1 MRGKRLLITAGVFVL
16 IPVIAIA
23 WWLGSPFFTSKTVD
37 EEFPFSANAVVPA
50 NMTPIEVEQIMSGM
64 SKVDQMVDQAMPEA
78 MASESSADG
87 PVKLKTGELRDADNF
102 HKGSGQATIYRNTD
116 GSHLLRLENLKV
128 TNGPEL
134 HVILTPHPNPMSRS
148 DVSAPGYVDLGR
160 LKGNIGNQNYEI
172 PADVDVAA
180 QGSIVIYCKPFHV
193 IFSVATLQD
202 AG

>member
-1 MRGKRLLITAGVFVL
+1 MRGKRLFITGGVVVL

-23 WWLGSPFFTSKTVD
+23 WWLLSPFFISKTVD

-64 SKVDQMVDQAMPEA
+64 SKVDQIVDQSMPEA
-78 MASESSADG
+78 MTSGPAADG
-87 PVKLKTGELRDADNF
+87 PVRLKSGGLTDADNF
-102 HKGSGQATIYRNTD
+102 HKGSGQATIYRNAD
-116 GSHLLRLENLKV
+116 GSHLLRLENLNV

-134 HVILTPHPNPMSRS
+134 HVILTPHADPTSRS

-160 LKGNIGNQNYEI
+160 LKGNMGNQNYEI

-180 QGSIVIYCKPFHV
+180 QGSLVIYCKPFHV
-193 IFSVATLQD
+193 IFSVAALQD

>member
-1 MRGKRLLITAGVFVL
+1 MRGKRLIITAGVIVL

-23 WWLGSPFFTSKTVD
+23 WWLVSPFFTSKTVD

-64 SKVDQMVDQAMPEA
+64 SKVDQMVEQDMPEA
-78 MASESSADG
+78 MKSESAADS
-87 PVKLKTGELRDADNF
+87 PAKLKSGDLRDADNF
-102 HKGSGQATIYRNTD
+102 HKGSGQATIYRNAD
-116 GSHLLRLENLKV
+116 GSHLLRLENLNV

-134 HVILTPHPNPMSRS
+134 HVILTPHADPMSRS

-160 LKGNIGNQNYEI
+160 LKGNMGNQNYEI

-180 QGSIVIYCKPFHV
+180 QGSLVIYCVPFHV
-193 IFSVATLQD
+193 IFSVAPLQ
-202 AG
+202 